1 MRMRLPWQRKKVDGE
16 LRFSGFASRGFVPR
30 PEMLAWGAVWNVK
43 VSMPSATNNTAY
55 GMFEAGGLKDSSF
68 HVLCKVY
75 RSLLLASSSSNAVL
89 ALLIANVTKASF
101 DLESHF
107 KP

>member
-1 MRMRLPWQRKKVDGE
+1 MRWPWQRKKVDGE
-16 LRFSGFASRGFVPR
+16 SRFSGFASRGFVPR

-75 RSLLLASSSSNAVL
+75 HSLLLASSSSNAVCWL
-89 ALLIANVTKASF
+89 FS
-101 DLESHF
+101 
-107 KP
+107 